1 MAIRPLCAFPHEVL
15 QAVAAPVEQF
25 DDSLRA
31 LAADLLDTMRAHQGI
46 GIAAPQL
53 GCSLQVV
60 VVTLAADE
68 TIFVNPRLEWV
79 AGRTSMVEGCL
90 SLPQRWETVPRWAA
104 VRVRAQRLSGEWGFW
119 EARGV
124 AAITLQH
131 ELDHLQGT
139 LFVDRRPLERAV
151 AP

>member
-1 MAIRPLCAFPHEVL
+1 MAIRPLCTFPHEVL
-15 QAVAAPVEQF
+15 QTAAAPVEQF
-25 DDSLRA
+25 DDSLQA

-53 GCSLQVV
+53 GCSLQIVA
-60 VVTLAADE
+60 VTLTTNEA
-68 TIFVNPRLEWV
+68 ILVNPRLEWV
-79 AGRTSMVEGCL
+79 AGRASAVEGCL
-90 SLPQRWETVPRWAA
+90 SLPQRWGTVPRWAA
-104 VRVRAQRLSGEWGFW
+104 VHVRAQRLSGEWGCW

-139 LFVDRRPLERAV
+139 LFIDRRPPAK
-151 AP
+151 P